1 MCVHGLVR
9 ITWHHLIRLQRKIR
23 LRLHGTRLPP
33 NYTITLRL
41 HDINNR
47 HEQPK
52 KPTRKRRRKDPDSP
66 RSRKETLSSS
76 DLEAEPLSLVN
87 DTATADA
94 APAPTSERQF
104 ERELQELEDE
114 EVRLTNAY
122 PGASN
127 TINSIH
133 QRQWYITLD
142 RSSCGFVP
150 KREQALGS
158 KVWVR
163 KKGEG
168 GELLGFE
175 TFFVRGRNMERS
187 IVTGRTADEVM
198 ADEGVK
204 GFIGR
209 KGWRA
214 VME

>member
-1 MCVHGLVR
+1 MALVG
-9 ITWHHLIRLQRKIR
+9 IICHDLIRPQRKIR

-41 HDINNR
+41 HDINDR

-52 KPTRKRRRKDPDSP
+52 KPTCKRRRKDPLTS
-66 RSRKETLSSS
+66 RSRKETPSSS
-76 DLEAEPLSLVN
+76 DLEDESLSLVN
-87 DTATADA
+87 NTATPDA
-94 APAPTSERQF
+94 APRLVSDALF
-104 ERELQELEDE
+104 ERELQEIEDE
-114 EVRLTNAY
+114 QVRLTNAY

-127 TINSIH
+127 TVNSIH

-150 KREQALGS
+150 KRDKASGS
-158 KVWVR
+158 KAWVR
-163 KKGEG
+163 KKGDS

-175 TFFVRGRNMERS
+175 TFFVRGRDVERS
-187 IVTGRTADEVM
+187 VVTGRTADEVM

-204 GFIGR
+204 GFVGR

-214 VME
+214 VLE

>member
-1 MCVHGLVR
+1 MF
-9 ITWHHLIRLQRKIR
+9 LIRLQRKIR

-52 KPTRKRRRKDPDSP
+52 KPTRKRRRKNPGNF
-66 RSRKETLSSS
+66 RGRKETPLSS
-76 DLEAEPLSLVN
+76 DLEEEPRSLVN
-87 DTATADA
+87 DMTIPSAAT
-94 APAPTSERQF
+94 PPVSEAF
-104 ERELQELEDE
+104 ERELQELEEE

-142 RSSCGFVP
+142 RSSSGFVP
-150 KREQALGS
+150 KRDQECGS
-158 KVWVR
+158 KIWVR
-163 KKGEG
+163 KEGESE
-168 GELLGFE
+168 ELSGFE
-175 TFFVRGRNMERS
+175 PFFVRGRDVERS
-187 IVTGRTADEVM
+187 VVTGRTADEIM
-198 ADEGVK
+198 ADEGVR
-204 GFIGR
+204 GFVGR